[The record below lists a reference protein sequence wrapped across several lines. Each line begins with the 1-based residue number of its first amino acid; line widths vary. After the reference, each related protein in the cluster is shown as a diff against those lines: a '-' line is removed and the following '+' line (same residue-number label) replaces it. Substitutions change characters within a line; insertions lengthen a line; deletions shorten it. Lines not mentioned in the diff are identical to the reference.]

1 MWIHMWNHMCAYEF
15 IYEFIYQ
22 NSLTGHFVWIHDMNS
37 WHTWIHSFSWNHT
50 RYDGLWPLV
59 MWGII
64 FEMMSQEYREGY
76 RDFIKF
82 AKRIVLWIHWRVARM
97 HRVWW
102 GPGQA
107 VLPLLLQ
114 SHLPHCQLVCLAEL
128 QCHYLPPWSY
138 KLSHTQFWLPARL
151 APYQLESQLPRSDTD
166 EEEVDPS
173 QVPSRPNLSEKLIIS
188 VPGIF
193 VIPFRPIF

>member
-1 MWIHMWNHMCAYEF
+1 MGPWPGRSAAASPEPPA
-15 IYEFIYQ
+15 
-22 NSLTGHFVWIHDMNS
+22 SLSTGLFGRATV
-37 WHTWIHSFSWNHT
+37 
-50 RYDGLWPLV
+50 PLP
-59 MWGII
+59 
-64 FEMMSQEYREGY
+64 
-76 RDFIKF
+76 
-82 AKRIVLWIHWRVARM
+82 A
-97 HRVWW
+97 
-102 GPGQA
+102 
-107 VLPLLLQ
+107 
-114 SHLPHCQLVCLAEL
+114 
-128 QCHYLPPWSY
+128 PWSY